1 MKRPATTS
9 LVVVI
14 TWYTALVIAGGMT
27 VYGVFQYLSTPEKTV
42 LGLVVEH
49 GVHVLA
55 LGTVI
60 YLALNIVLHR
70 KVTRPIG
77 QLTLDLYAIS
87 KGNFRPVT
95 VESRITEI
103 QAIAEGVSL
112 LIGRIAGSRTGA
124 TALELSKCSSRLRSR
139 ARKSEAMDE
148 QDKQVLMDTA
158 ERIDTIIRELS
169 MGSLEAD
176 FYWET
181 SAERRLYP
189 PDAVRAVNVGHNE

>member
-1 MKRPATTS
+1 MKRPATMS
-9 LVVVI
+9 LAVVI
-14 TWYTALVIAGGMT
+14 TCYTALVIAGGMT
-27 VYGVFQYLSTPEKTV
+27 VYAVFQYLSTPEKTV
-42 LGLVVEH
+42 LGLILQH
-49 GVHVLA
+49 GLHVLA

-95 VESRITEI
+95 VESGITEI

-112 LIGRIAGSRTGA
+112 LIKRIAGSRTGP
-124 TALELSKCSSRLRSR
+124 TALELSKCSSRLRAR
-139 ARKSEAMDE
+139 AKRSEAMDG
-148 QDKQVLMDTA
+148 QDRQVLMDTA

-169 MGSLEAD
+169 MRSLEAD

-181 SAERRLYP
+181 SAERHLYP
-189 PDAVRAVNVGHNE
+189 PHEVRAVHVGHNE